1 LQTDPMYKNKTTL
14 IITCDH
20 GRGDVTLDAWRNHGA
35 GVKNSEQ
42 TWFAVIGPD
51 TPHDGIIKTQTTTY
65 HKQLAQTIAKLLG
78 YDFKNS
84 ADHEVAEAIETVMT
98 KDKPGLGK

>member
-1 LQTDPMYKNKTTL
+1 
-14 IITCDH
+14 
-20 GRGDVTLDAWRNHGA
+20 VDAWRSHGT

-65 HKQLAQTIAKLLG
+65 HKQLAQTIAQLLG
-78 YDFKNS
+78 YDFKSS
-84 ADHEVAEAIETVMT
+84 ADHEVGDAISSVMI